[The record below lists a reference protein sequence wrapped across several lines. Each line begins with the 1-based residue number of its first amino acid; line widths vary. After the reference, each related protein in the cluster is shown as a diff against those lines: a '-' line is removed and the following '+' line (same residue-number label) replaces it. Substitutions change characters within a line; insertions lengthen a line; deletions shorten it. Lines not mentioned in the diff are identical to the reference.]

1 MEIPVSAILLFC
13 ASLGAAFVQRV
24 SGFGFGIFIM
34 TILPYL
40 LPSYGEATTL
50 SGMLALVTS
59 VIIVCKVYRYLSW
72 KKLLPILLTFLIVS
86 YFSVWFVALASDG
99 VLKKVLGCILIL
111 VSVYFFFFSEKLRL
125 RPTLPVQLCMGVISG
140 MMGGLFGMQGPP
152 AVLYFIA
159 CTEKKDEYM
168 AMAQTYFLVGN
179 VMMTFYRAQNGFLTA
194 DVALAWCYGIPA
206 VLLGTWLG
214 SLVFSRISVGLLR
227 KIIYAYM
234 AVSGVVAML

>member
-59 VIIVCKVYRYLSW
+59 AIIVCKVYRFLRW

-111 VSVYFFFFSEKLRL
+111 VSVYFFLL
-125 RPTLPVQLCMGVISG
+125 QPTAEQ
-140 MMGGLFGMQGPP
+140 
-152 AVLYFIA
+152 
-159 CTEKKDEYM
+159 
-168 AMAQTYFLVGN
+168 
-179 VMMTFYRAQNGFLTA
+179 GFLYPFQRT
-194 DVALAWCYGIPA
+194 
-206 VLLGTWLG
+206 
-214 SLVFSRISVGLLR
+214 FH
-227 KIIYAYM
+227 
-234 AVSGVVAML
+234 